1 MLDLLKFDISASN
14 AKAVGALRDTKR
26 ELGGIKGALVNVN
39 DYARRA
45 GKSMRNI
52 GAGMTAAVSAP
63 IALLGKQSV
72 ELYDIQ
78 KRAEDAVATV
88 IASTDGAAGR
98 SLGDL
103 KALASQM
110 QRVSNFGDENILQN
124 VTAPLLTFTNIQDD
138 VFDRAQANVLDMA
151 TLLKMDLKSASVLV
165 GKALNDPIK
174 GMSALSRSGVTF
186 SASQEDVIKALVATG
201 DVAGAQAVILE
212 ELERQ
217 FGGQA
222 EAAAKAPLGAF
233 RQLQNAIGDVKESLG
248 EQIVPFLTPLVEK
261 VQEAVSW
268 FGQLS
273 PEVKKNI
280 VIFGGI
286 AAVAGPVLAFLG
298 LATLGVMALAGG
310 FGLLASPIALVVLGF
325 AALAAGATWVVTNW
339 DALKERFPIF
349 EQAASLA
356 ARLREAWSNLPAIKW
371 LALIPALLW
380 ARFIP
385 ALVWSVYVKAIAWAA
400 LAGSL
405 TWSSLV
411 TALVWGARFIPV
423 IGWAALAGTLIWS
436 MIIKPLGWA
445 DFIAKI
451 DWSQYVPEINWDNLI
466 GGKSAGSKARKDGRE
481 VGTQLGAGLA
491 EGVQAATPTGTSAGR
506 KLIRDTVN
514 ATKSEAGVQSPS
526 RVFRQIGD
534 FLGQGLALGIR
545 GSAPQAVGEMTRLGD
560 DIASQQRRI
569 AGSTAKMAKAI
580 SLLKKGTPVGV
591 GVAAVLTPTMA
602 GGVGDTQ
609 NVLGD
614 TRTLEAYRDKLTSV
628 TTEIGD
634 VEARL
639 AEARDRIAGGAYFAN
654 VWNGLYKEEAQLKTA
669 LEGLKIDVHTLE
681 QEITAFGASGQ
692 QGVAEVSKAV
702 GALPDKMQTAGVASD
717 AALGA
722 GLSGGLAASA
732 AVGTAREV
740 SGPFV
745 GLVGEMEAVGQ
756 SVMAGLTK
764 GIVDGTAQAAE
775 AVAAASAKVTAAAKV
790 ALGVQSPSRV
800 FRQIGDF
807 LGQGLALGIRGSAP
821 QAVGAM
827 TDTAN
832 QIIAEGQKTTG
843 FLGSF
848 KGGVNTIL
856 TDVLSGA
863 KTFGESL
870 RGVINGAGNRLF
882 STGVS
887 GLTDWVTGLFG
898 FADGAAFS
906 GGRVMAFADG
916 GVVSGPVT
924 FPMQGGS
931 GLMGEAGP
939 EAIMPLTRIGG
950 KLGVRASGGGG
961 AQMRDRVDVYL
972 HPSAEFDA
980 RVETGAAQV
989 YDARE
994 AGTIGKAVGATY
1006 SAARERPLR

>member
-1 MLDLLKFDISASN
+1 VLDLLKFDISASN

-545 GSAPQAVGEMTRLGD
+545 GSAPQAVG
-560 DIASQQRRI
+560 
-569 AGSTAKMAKAI
+569 
-580 SLLKKGTPVGV
+580 
-591 GVAAVLTPTMA
+591 
-602 GGVGDTQ
+602 
-609 NVLGD
+609 
-614 TRTLEAYRDKLTSV
+614 
-628 TTEIGD
+628 
-634 VEARL
+634 
-639 AEARDRIAGGAYFAN
+639 
-654 VWNGLYKEEAQLKTA
+654 
-669 LEGLKIDVHTLE
+669 
-681 QEITAFGASGQ
+681 
-692 QGVAEVSKAV
+692 
-702 GALPDKMQTAGVASD
+702 
-717 AALGA
+717 
-722 GLSGGLAASA
+722 
-732 AVGTAREV
+732 
-740 SGPFV
+740 
-745 GLVGEMEAVGQ
+745 
-756 SVMAGLTK
+756 
-764 GIVDGTAQAAE
+764 
-775 AVAAASAKVTAAAKV
+775 
-790 ALGVQSPSRV
+790 
-800 FRQIGDF
+800 
-807 LGQGLALGIRGSAP
+807 
-821 QAVGAM
+821 AM